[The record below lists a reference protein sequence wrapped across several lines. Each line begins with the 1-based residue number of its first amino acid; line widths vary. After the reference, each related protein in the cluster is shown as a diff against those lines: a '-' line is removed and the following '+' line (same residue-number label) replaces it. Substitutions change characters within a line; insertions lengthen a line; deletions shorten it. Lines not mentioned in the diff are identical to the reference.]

1 MMSIIKVK
9 GVLCCEF
16 DVRIDASGSESVN
29 EIQGLSQD
37 VFEKF
42 KDQIIENVL
51 FDNHRPVGEFFKLT
65 IGFDEKKFFL
75 PKRSLSEIGVA
86 LKHLDGSG
94 DEVREDIDIVYTP
107 KHQL

>member
-1 MMSIIKVK
+1 MSIINVK

-16 DVRIDASGSESVN
+16 SVRIDADGSESVG
-29 EIQGLSQD
+29 EIKNLSEE

-51 FDNHRPVGEFFKLT
+51 FENSRPVGEFFKLT

-75 PKRSLSEIGVA
+75 PKRSISKIGDA
-86 LKHLDGSG
+86 LNNLKGSCKNG
-94 DEVREDIDIVYTP
+94 REDIKNVYTP